1 MEIRTYFSSKA
12 TLRRLVGLVTPAA
25 RNGVDT
31 AGAEPKASLDFM
43 PAR

>member
-1 MEIRTYFSSKA
+1 
-12 TLRRLVGLVTPAA
+12 VGLVTPAA

-31 AGAEPKASLDFM
+31 AGAEPEASLAFM